1 MHKTLYHLQSLINL
15 QIQHDKRSLLDKHE
29 KGEDQGL
36 MIEALL

>member
-1 MHKTLYHLQSLINL
+1 MHKTLYHLQSLTNW